1 MSTGTGIYLQAL
13 PIDLSLGYAER
24 AEASGFANV
33 WLSEITFG
41 DVVTPAAAVATRTE
55 RIGIGTGI
63 LGLWSRSPATT
74 ALTAASLQQLS
85 SGRLLLG
92 LGLQSRK
99 YVENW
104 HGRPYGK
111 PLGAMREYLTILRK
125 ALDGDV
131 VTEKGEYFSIQGFHL
146 DLPPPET
153 RVPIYVAA
161 IGPKMLQLAGELAD
175 GVIGYVYSEE
185 YVRDVVRPNLEIGA
199 ARAGRSLEGFDIAC
213 GFPSV
218 VTEDDSGLGLARGQ
232 AMMFAT
238 ATASA
243 PAYAD
248 SFAAAGFAD
257 ARDEIAELVAAGEL
271 EAAVA
276 RVPDELAD
284 AVTISGSPEHARA
297 RIAAYRDAGLTSVV
311 LNPSPP
317 GGYFPLYNGHFPDGA
332 VMPDFDFPGY
342 LSVIERTLDT
352 MGAG

>member
-1 MSTGTGIYLQAL
+1 MSTGTGVYLQAL
-13 PIDLSLGYAER
+13 PIELSLGYAER

-41 DVVTPAAAVATRTE
+41 DVVTPAAAVAARTE

-85 SGRLLLG
+85 NGRLLLG
-92 LGLQSRK
+92 VGLQSRK

-104 HGRPYGK
+104 HGRAYGK
-111 PLGAMREYLTILRK
+111 PLGAMREYLTILRR
-125 ALDGDV
+125 ALDGEV
-131 VTEKGEYFSIQGFHL
+131 VTEQGDYFSIQGFHL
-146 DLPPPET
+146 DLPPPEK
-153 RVPIYVAA
+153 RVPLYVAA

-175 GVIGYVYSEE
+175 GVIGYVYSEA
-185 YVRDVVRPNLEIGA
+185 YVREVVVPNLELGA
-199 ARAGRSLEGFDIAC
+199 ARAGRRLEGFDIAC

-218 VTEDDSGLGLARGQ
+218 VTDDDSGVELARGQ

-248 SFAAAGFAD
+248 SFAAAGFAG
-257 ARDEIAELVAAGEL
+257 ARDEIVERVGAGDL

-276 RVPDELAD
+276 SVPVALAD

-297 RIAAYRDAGLTSVV
+297 RIEAYRDAGLTTVV

-317 GGYFPLYNGHFPDGA
+317 GGYFPLYDGHFPEGA
-332 VMPDFDFPGY
+332 AIPDFDFPGY

-352 MGAG
+352 MGS